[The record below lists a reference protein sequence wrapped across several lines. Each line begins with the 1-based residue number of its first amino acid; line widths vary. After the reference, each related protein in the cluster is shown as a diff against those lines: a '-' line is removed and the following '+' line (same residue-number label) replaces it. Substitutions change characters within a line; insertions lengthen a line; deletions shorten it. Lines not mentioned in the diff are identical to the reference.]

1 MRFLSI
7 LIFML
12 SVRSLAQ
19 VRIMMI
25 DAGTPDRSVYPTKGI
40 NFNVGPPH
48 YHGTAMYQF
57 LTMGPSA
64 SSSKYNCSFT
74 VDTCSFSDNVGS
86 NVNSSYYY
94 CLKKAAEG
102 NYDIINMS
110 LNGGSFDFIE
120 MFLIMSI
127 KKSKIVVAAGNEGLP
142 SRGYPAQFD
151 SVNKGIIPISALDVD
166 GKRPSYSNHDNK
178 TIDFLGE
185 GYYIDRYGESKRLE
199 GTSVAAALY
208 SNKLLREICSA
219 KYYRRF

>member
-7 LIFML
+7 LIFIL

-25 DAGTPDRSVYPTKGI
+25 DAGTPDRSVYPTKGL

-74 VDTCSFSDNVGS
+74 VDTCSFTDNVGS

-102 NYDIINMS
+102 SPS
-110 LNGGSFDFIE
+110 LPAATTILD
-120 MFLIMSI
+120 FLILMI
-127 KKSKIVVAAGNEGLP
+127 KNISMKSKLP
-142 SRGYPAQFD
+142 PFSD
-151 SVNKGIIPISALDVD
+151 ILIIS
-166 GKRPSYSNHDNK
+166 
-178 TIDFLGE
+178 
-185 GYYIDRYGESKRLE
+185 
-199 GTSVAAALY
+199 
-208 SNKLLREICSA
+208 
-219 KYYRRF
+219 